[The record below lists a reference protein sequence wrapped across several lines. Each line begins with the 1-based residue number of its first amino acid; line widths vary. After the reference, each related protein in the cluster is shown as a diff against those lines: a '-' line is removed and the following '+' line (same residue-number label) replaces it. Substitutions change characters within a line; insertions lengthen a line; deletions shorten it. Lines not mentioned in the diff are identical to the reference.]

1 MEVKK
6 IYVISEDDLKLIN
19 TSIENPCWTCSF
31 SKHSCTGCDKQK
43 NWYDN
48 VYLELTKRDLFK
60 LFSSLYDIRHTK
72 KTIELLTNKVERDSE
87 KFNIYGLQVNSDG
100 NLEKID
106 EFNDVPIVSINDLYY
121 LQFAG
126 KVNET
131 IKTAE
136 PPTLDKDGYKK
147 LLLSLKKLIDE
158 KLNELNNEV

>member
-6 IYVISEDDLKLIN
+6 IYVITEEDLKLIN
-19 TSIENPCWTCSF
+19 TSIENPCWECSF

-43 NWYDN
+43 NWYDS

-72 KTIELLTNKVERDSE
+72 KTIYFLTNKVKRDSE
-87 KFNIYGLQVNSDG
+87 KFNIYGLKINSDG

-106 EFNDVPIVSINDLYY
+106 ESDDVSIDDLYY

-136 PPTLDKDGYKK
+136 PPTLDKDEYKK
-147 LLLSLKKLIDE
+147 FLLSLKKLINE
-158 KLNELNNEV
+158 KLNELNEEV

>member
-1 MEVKK
+1 MTGMEVKK
-6 IYVISEDDLKLIN
+6 IYVITEEDLKLIN

-48 VYLELTKRDLFK
+48 VYLELTRRDLFK

-72 KTIELLTNKVERDSE
+72 KTIDLLINKVNRDSE
-87 KFNIYGLQVNSDG
+87 KFSTYGLQLNSDG

-106 EFNDVPIVSINDLYY
+106 ESDDVSIDDLYY

-136 PPTLDKDGYKK
+136 PPTLDKDEYKK
-147 LLLSLKKLIDE
+147 FLLSLKKLIDE
-158 KLNELNNEV
+158 KLNELNKEV

>member
-6 IYVISEDDLKLIN
+6 IYVITEEDLKLIN

-48 VYLELTKRDLFK
+48 VYLELTRRDLFK
-60 LFSSLYDIRHTK
+60 LFSSLYDIRHTI
-72 KTIELLTNKVERDSE
+72 KTIDLLTNKVNRDSE
-87 KFNIYGLQVNSDG
+87 KFNIYGLKINSDG

-106 EFNDVPIVSINDLYY
+106 EFDDVSINDLYY
-121 LQFAG
+121 LQFTG

-136 PPTLDKDGYKK
+136 PPTLDKDEYKK
-147 LLLSLKKLIDE
+147 FLLSLKKLINE
-158 KLNELNNEV
+158 KLNELNKEV

>member
-6 IYVISEDDLKLIN
+6 IYVITEDDLKLIN

-87 KFNIYGLQVNSDG
+87 KFNIYGLKINLDG

-106 EFNDVPIVSINDLYY
+106 ESDNISIDDLYY

-136 PPTLDKDGYKK
+136 PPTLDKDEYKK

-158 KLNELNNEV
+158 KLNELNKEV

>member
-6 IYVISEDDLKLIN
+6 IYVITEEDLKLIN

-48 VYLELTKRDLFK
+48 VYLELTRRDLFK

-72 KTIELLTNKVERDSE
+72 KTIDLLTNKVNRDSE
-87 KFNIYGLQVNSDG
+87 KFNIYGLKINSDG

-106 EFNDVPIVSINDLYY
+106 ESDDVSIDDLYY

-136 PPTLDKDGYKK
+136 PPTLDKDEYKK
-147 LLLSLKKLIDE
+147 FLLSLKKLINE
-158 KLNELNNEV
+158 KLNELNEEV

>member
-6 IYVISEDDLKLIN
+6 IYVITEEDLKLIN

-48 VYLELTKRDLFK
+48 VYLELTRRDLFK
-60 LFSSLYDIRHTK
+60 LFSSLYDIRHTI
-72 KTIELLTNKVERDSE
+72 KTIDLLANKVNRDSE
-87 KFNIYGLQVNSDG
+87 KFNIYGLKINSDG

-106 EFNDVPIVSINDLYY
+106 ESNDVSIDDLYY
-121 LQFAG
+121 LQFAV
-126 KVNET
+126 KVNEA

-136 PPTLDKDGYKK
+136 PPTLSKDEYKK
-147 LLLSLKKLIDE
+147 FLLSLKKLIDE
-158 KLNELNNEV
+158 KLNELNKEV

>member
-6 IYVISEDDLKLIN
+6 IYVITEEDLKLIN

-48 VYLELTKRDLFK
+48 VYLELTRRDLFK

-72 KTIELLTNKVERDSE
+72 KTIDLLINKVNRDSE
-87 KFNIYGLQVNSDG
+87 KFSTYGLQLNSDG

-106 EFNDVPIVSINDLYY
+106 ESDDVSIDDLYY

-136 PPTLDKDGYKK
+136 PPTLDKDEYKK
-147 LLLSLKKLIDE
+147 FLLSLKKLIDE
-158 KLNELNNEV
+158 KLNELNKEV

>member
-6 IYVISEDDLKLIN
+6 IYVITEEDLKLIN
-19 TSIENPCWTCSF
+19 TSIENPCWSCSF

-43 NWYDN
+43 NWYDS
-48 VYLELTKRDLFK
+48 VYLELTRRDLFRI
-60 LFSSLYDIRHTK
+60 FSSLCNIKHTK
-72 KTIELLTNKVERDSE
+72 KTIDLLTNKVERDSE
-87 KFNIYGLQVNSDG
+87 KFNIYGLKINSDG

-106 EFNDVPIVSINDLYY
+106 ESDDVSINDLYY

-136 PPTLDKDGYKK
+136 PPTLDKDEYKK
-147 LLLSLKKLIDE
+147 FLLSLKKLINE
-158 KLNELNNEV
+158 KLNEFNKEV

>member
-1 MEVKK
+1 MTGMEVKK
-6 IYVISEDDLKLIN
+6 IYVITEEDLKLIN

-48 VYLELTKRDLFK
+48 VYLELTRRDLFK

-72 KTIELLTNKVERDSE
+72 KTIDLLTNKVNRDSE
-87 KFNIYGLQVNSDG
+87 KFNIYGLKINSDG

-106 EFNDVPIVSINDLYY
+106 ELDDISIDDLYY
-121 LQFAG
+121 LQFTG

-136 PPTLDKDGYKK
+136 PPTLSKDEYKK
-147 LLLSLKKLIDE
+147 FLLSLKKLINE
-158 KLNELNNEV
+158 KLNELNKEV

>member
-6 IYVISEDDLKLIN
+6 IYVITEEDLKLIN
-19 TSIENPCWTCSF
+19 TSSENPCWTCSF

-43 NWYDN
+43 NWYDS
-48 VYLELTKRDLFK
+48 VYLELIKRDLFK

-72 KTIELLTNKVERDSE
+72 KTIELLTNKVGRDSE

-106 EFNDVPIVSINDLYY
+106 EFNDVPIVSIDDLYY
-121 LQFAG
+121 LQFTG
-126 KVNET
+126 KVDET

-136 PPTLDKDGYKK
+136 PPTLDKDEYKK
-147 LLLSLKKLIDE
+147 FLLSLEKLINE
-158 KLNELNNEV
+158 KLNEFNKEV